1 MKKIDKLVFGS
12 FIGPFLL
19 TLVVVD
25 FILLLVSLIKYFD
38 KIFGKGLGM
47 DVYLELF
54 SYFSIS
60 ASPDAFPLAVLL
72 SSIMAFGNLGEHSE
86 LTALKSSGISLIR
99 TLFPLFIFVLLLTGL
114 TYYSNTHLVPKS
126 NLKTYRLLW
135 DMRTKKPT
143 LDIKEGVFYTG
154 IPGYT
159 IKINQKIGDEQL
171 KDLIIYDHTID
182 DARGNRKVILA
193 DSGRMYSFMNQRYLA
208 LELYDGASFEENIDN
223 TYESKQEG
231 GKFIREKFQSSVIRF
246 DLSSFDMGKT
256 DEDLFRRSRLVLTR
270 EELKVGVD
278 SMEYE
283 ILKRQEQI
291 FQSVST
297 NTFRFH
303 FVNQLPIPAQIA
315 EPKAIYD
322 SIKRQKDLISQ
333 MTQFD
338 KQDSL
343 IDKPFEEQPLS
354 FASNDQNQKNGLTT
368 HPTQNQ
374 GNLDK
379 QVSKSDDE
387 QLQKDRLSDIQK
399 EVKRLEEYYVPTS
412 SEVKIDN
419 SRMSSALNFGI
430 NQSRTARNLLNS
442 RITSLENIQRDQ
454 RKFEVTRNQ
463 QIAKSFA
470 CLIMFLIGAPIGA
483 IIKKG
488 GLGLPVIVSVI
499 FFLVYY
505 VLNTTGDKW
514 GKEGVLDPAVAVWIS
529 NAALLPIGLFFLKQ
543 ARRDARLFEVD
554 AYVIFWER
562 LTSFFKRKRKIQ
574 EA

>member
-1 MKKIDKLVFGS
+1 MKKIDKLIFGS
-12 FIGPFLL
+12 FLGPFLL

-86 LTALKSSGISLIR
+86 LTALKSSGISLTR
-99 TLFPLFIFVLLLTGL
+99 TLFPLFIFVTMLTGI
-114 TYYSNTHLVPKS
+114 TYYSNTHLVPKV

-135 DMRTKKPT
+135 DMRTKKPA

-159 IKINQKIGDEQL
+159 IKVNEKLGDEQL
-171 KDLIIYDHTID
+171 KDIIIYDHTID
-182 DARGNRKVILA
+182 DGRGNRKVILA

-208 LELYDGASFEENIDN
+208 FELYDGASYEENVEQ

-231 GKFIREKFQSSVIRF
+231 GKFIREQFESSVIRF
-246 DLSSFDMGKT
+246 DLSSFDMGNT
-256 DEDLFRRSRLVLTR
+256 DENLFRRSRLVLTNKELKEGIDSIQYEIYKR
-270 EELKVGVD
+270 EEQL
-278 SMEYE
+278 
-283 ILKRQEQI
+283 
-291 FQSVST
+291 FQSISN

-303 FVNQLPIPAQIA
+303 FVNQLPIPEKIA
-315 EPKAIYD
+315 KPKAVYD
-322 SIKRQKDLISQ
+322 SIKRQKDILKKMSRV
-333 MTQFD
+333 
-338 KQDSL
+338 DSK
-343 IDKPFEEQPLS
+343 DSSTTNPFQEQELS
-354 FASNDQNQKNGLTT
+354 FSSNDQIAKYKVNSKNESSDSNSKKIMMNQEEITLEV
-368 HPTQNQ
+368 Q
-374 GNLDK
+374 
-379 QVSKSDDE
+379 
-387 QLQKDRLSDIQK
+387 RLK
-399 EVKRLEEYYVPTS
+399 EYYNPSLIGEKT
-412 SEVKIDN
+412 DN
-419 SRMSSALNFGI
+419 LRISAALNLGI

-442 RITSLENIQRDQ
+442 RISNLENLQRDQ
-454 RKFEVTRNQ
+454 RKFDVTRNQ

-470 CLIMFLIGAPIGA
+470 CFIMFLIGAPIGA

-499 FFLVYY
+499 FFLIYY

-514 GKEGVLDPAVAVWIS
+514 GKEGVIDPVLAVWIS
-529 NAALLPIGLFFLKQ
+529 NAALLPIGLFFLRQ

-554 AYVIFWER
+554 AYIIFWEQ
-562 LTSFFKRKRKIQ
+562 LKQFFKRKVKIQ

>member
-1 MKKIDKLVFGS
+1 MKKIDKLIFGS
-12 FIGPFLL
+12 FLGPFLL

-99 TLFPLFIFVLLLTGL
+99 TLFPLFIFVTMLTGV
-114 TYYSNTHLVPKS
+114 TYYSNTHLVPKI

-135 DMRTKKPT
+135 DMRTKKPA

-159 IKINQKIGDEQL
+159 IKVNEKIGDEQL
-171 KDLIIYDHTID
+171 KDIIIYDHTVD
-182 DARGNRKVILA
+182 NGRGNRKVILA

-208 LELYDGASFEENIDN
+208 FELYDGASYEENIEQ

-231 GKFIREKFQSSVIRF
+231 GKFIREQFESSVIRF
-246 DLSSFDMGKT
+246 DLSSFDMGNT

-270 EELKVGVD
+270 QELKEGIDSMRYDISKRNIELYNSVSNSSFYYHFIRYNDPPEELTSYIDNYDSLKKANQFITSNNDSLNLEGVNT
-278 SMEYE
+278 
-283 ILKRQEQI
+283 
-291 FQSVST
+291 SVSK
-297 NTFRFH
+297 
-303 FVNQLPIPAQIA
+303 
-315 EPKAIYD
+315 PK
-322 SIKRQKDLISQ
+322 KKNNMLQ
-333 MTQFD
+333 M
-338 KQDSL
+338 SL
-343 IDKPFEEQPLS
+343 
-354 FASNDQNQKNGLTT
+354 ASNEDLKKEIT
-368 HPTQNQ
+368 
-374 GNLDK
+374 
-379 QVSKSDDE
+379 
-387 QLQKDRLSDIQK
+387 RLK
-399 EVKRLEEYYVPTS
+399 EYYDPTLKG
-412 SEVKIDN
+412 EPMQYNRI
-419 SRMSSALNFGI
+419 SAAINHGI
-430 NQSRTARNLLNS
+430 NQSRMARNLLDS
-442 RITSLENIQRDQ
+442 RINNLDRIARDQ
-454 RKFEVTRNQ
+454 RKFSVTRNQ

-470 CLIMFLIGAPIGA
+470 CFIMFLIGAPIGA

-499 FFLVYY
+499 FFLIYY

-514 GKEGVLDPAVAVWIS
+514 GKEGVMDPALAVWLS
-529 NAALLPIGLFFLKQ
+529 NAALLPIGLFFLRQ
-543 ARRDARLFEVD
+543 ARKDARLFEVD
-554 AYVIFWER
+554 AYVNFWER
-562 LTSFFKRKRKIQ
+562 LKRFFQRKPKIQ